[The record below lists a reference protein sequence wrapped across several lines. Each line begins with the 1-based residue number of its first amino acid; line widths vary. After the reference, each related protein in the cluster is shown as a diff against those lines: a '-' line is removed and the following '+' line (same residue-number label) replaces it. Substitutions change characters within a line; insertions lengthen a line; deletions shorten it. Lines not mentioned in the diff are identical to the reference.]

1 MGKGRRSS
9 VATAAVRTAMSFAP
23 SCAAR
28 GGAPSPEREGGK
40 GDGGQYC
47 MHDCMVEYG
56 ALKAGERGRAGREVN
71 ASLIASVHCF
81 AQRGRAE
88 REVILA
94 PLLRNKLYC

>member
-1 MGKGRRSS
+1 MGEGHARLELVLWPDAGCVGVEHMEPQQLH

-47 MHDCMVEYG
+47 NVCTIVWWSME
-56 ALKAGERGRAGREVN
+56 
-71 ASLIASVHCF
+71 
-81 AQRGRAE
+81 
-88 REVILA
+88 
-94 PLLRNKLYC
+94 P